1 MPRRISQCPL
11 CDSPLKVTELS
22 CTVCETR
29 LQGVFSPAPLAQIA
43 PEHQRFIETFIRCRG
58 IIRDVERALGISYPT
73 VRARL
78 DAAVQAVEVAI
89 AEKVPAPRIEQEAVD
104 RTRPGSVD
112 QDSRRRDILRRVA
125 EGEMEPA
132 EAADRLRQL

>member
-1 MPRRISQCPL
+1 MSNIPRRISQCPL

-22 CTVCETR
+22 CTACETR

-43 PEHQRFIETFIRCRG
+43 PEHQRFIETFVRCRG

-78 DAAVQAVEVAI
+78 DAAVQAVETAI
-89 AEKVPAPRIEQEAVD
+89 AEKATTPRPEPD
-104 RTRPGSVD
+104 RTRGLD

-125 EGEMEPA
+125 AGEIEPA